1 MTPQPQVS
9 ISSTPAL
16 SSTCTQTTRQR
27 LERQLAE
34 HENRF
39 KEPNSRIK
47 KKLLAGQI
55 NQLKERLQELDKQ
68 DNAAAATEEEAIS
81 GSLRVGRNHP
91 SSSLSVRPGLEG
103 SSSSST
109 ESSSLLPLP
118 PPLTGSTTPTK
129 RRAKVPD
136 MDRRKPDI
144 EFATEIGQG
153 LLLEVRKM
161 QALLQQKE
169 EQLSQIQIQKA
180 EMERAAENLAKQL
193 RQREEAEEHL
203 KEETWNLEL
212 SKQELTSQVTDLQQD
227 LSRITSD
234 YTRAAK
240 QVNELRQDIERM
252 QDKEEKLNGMM
263 EDMKTRHQ
271 HDMSTIRRQYAGV
284 QREKLDQQKQIDAL
298 TSELAIAR
306 AQSRITKR
314 RQQDTPSLGIDE
326 TDSVSPDT
334 SGNEKDAYRNSP
346 NSTSS
351 PPSSPKQT
359 PTRNQA
365 LELDTLKASLAHAHR
380 MVSNLRSNLHREKM
394 EKFELRKLLS
404 ESQETIEQ
412 LQNDPASWID
422 QPSSSSQRTQRKA
435 RRRKASSSGHKVS
448 RPTAIAAAGGG
459 GGLMSGKSDVDD
471 EGDKESE
478 WSEEDE
484 DEDEGPL
491 SPEPL
496 SLDPAFQVLHPQ
508 QTLADQLSA
517 AIEHHPMEPT
527 TADIAIQTCV
537 GEYEDLGV
545 QTDKPRWQ
553 SRSMPGTGVY
563 PRIGN
568 SIYTQT
574 MPSSYTDHV
583 VTCMKCGST
592 TLSSSHSN
600 ATFVSDN
607 KISSPS
613 SSNNSNVQAERS
625 SGIVEPS
632 NVAAAAA
639 EPKTLTQS
647 EADAMIAAALAP
659 YKSLQREQPP
669 NPKAQAP
676 IPTTTTNT
684 TNTTTTFTTHHPS
697 PPQQQ
702 QSTMEDTDEEESDDE
717 ATTASSVRVAN
728 NTPSILLSKAT
739 TASSRATSHH
749 HLSRS
754 DSNNH
759 GVVYVKPQTTVAT
772 CYLNNNNHQRRA
784 SESGSIS
791 TFSESKL
798 SLAPYNN
805 NLSLQQP
812 DTMMD
817 TATTT
822 ASSSSSVMN
831 GDGSSAIALITQ
843 TMIGDWMWKYTRKA
857 VGNGISE
864 RRHKRFFWIHPY
876 TRTLYWS
883 AHAPGMDGREVRAKS
898 ASIEGIATLPDH
910 SPGPKVSL
918 LIQTAGRQLRITAED
933 AERHQVWFESLSYLL
948 ARSSPSEEI
957 RPVPSHSTNSSSLL
971 KKASFPRL
979 RPSKSVSSFAGSS
992 SLHRSAGGGAASTLG
1007 GLDDDDDDEELEDVR
1022 MCCNGKHHVSKLHR
1036 GK

>member
-1 MTPQPQVS
+1 MC
-9 ISSTPAL
+9 I
-16 SSTCTQTTRQR
+16 
-27 LERQLAE
+27 
-34 HENRF
+34 
-39 KEPNSRIK
+39 
-47 KKLLAGQI
+47 
-55 NQLKERLQELDKQ
+55 
-68 DNAAAATEEEAIS
+68 
-81 GSLRVGRNHP
+81 
-91 SSSLSVRPGLEG
+91 
-103 SSSSST
+103 
-109 ESSSLLPLP
+109 
-118 PPLTGSTTPTK
+118 
-129 RRAKVPD
+129 
-136 MDRRKPDI
+136 
-144 EFATEIGQG
+144 
-153 LLLEVRKM
+153 
-161 QALLQQKE
+161 
-169 EQLSQIQIQKA
+169 
-180 EMERAAENLAKQL
+180 
-193 RQREEAEEHL
+193 EHL

-234 YTRAAK
+234 YARASK
-240 QVNELRQDIERM
+240 QVNDLRQDIERM
-252 QDKEEKLNGMM
+252 QDKEEKLNGMV

-271 HDMSTIRRQYAGV
+271 HDMSTIRRQYASV

-306 AQSRITKR
+306 AHSRITKR
-314 RQQDTPSLGIDE
+314 RQQDTPALGIDE
-326 TDSVSPDT
+326 ADSVSPET

-346 NSTSS
+346 NTTSS

-380 MVSNLRSNLHREKM
+380 MVSNLRSNLHKEKM

-422 QPSSSSQRTQRKA
+422 QPSSSQRTQRKT
-435 RRRKASSSGHKVS
+435 RRRKASGQHKVS
-448 RPTAIAAAGGG
+448 RPTAIAAG

-471 EGDKESE
+471 EEDGGKESE
-478 WSEEDE
+478 WSEEE
-484 DEDEGPL
+484 EDEGPL

-496 SLDPAFQVLHPQ
+496 SLDPAFQVLQPQ

-517 AIEHHPMEPT
+517 AIEHHHHPMETTT
-527 TADIAIQTCV
+527 TADVAIQTCG
-537 GEYEDLGV
+537 GEYEDMGV

-583 VTCMKCGST
+583 VTCMKCGGT

-607 KISSPS
+607 KTSSPSS

-632 NVAAAAA
+632 TVAASAA
-639 EPKTLTQS
+639 EPKTLTQA

-659 YKSLQREQPP
+659 YKSLQKEQQQPP

-676 IPTTTTNT
+676 ILTTTTN
-684 TNTTTTFTTHHPS
+684 TNTTTTFTTHHHPTP
-697 PPQQQ
+697 PPQQHHHP
-702 QSTMEDTDEEESDDE
+702 MEDTDEEESDDE
-717 ATTASSVRVAN
+717 AAATTTTSSVRVAN
-728 NTPSILLSKAT
+728 NNTNNAAPSILLSKAT
-739 TASSRATSHH
+739 TASSRATAS

-772 CYLNNNNHQRRA
+772 CYLNNNGQHQRRA

-812 DTMMD
+812 DTMD

-822 ASSSSSVMN
+822 ASSSSIMN
-831 GDGSSAIALITQ
+831 GVGDGGSGGSSAIALITQ

-898 ASIEGIATLPDH
+898 GKCTE
-910 SPGPKVSL
+910 
-918 LIQTAGRQLRITAED
+918 
-933 AERHQVWFESLSYLL
+933 
-948 ARSSPSEEI
+948 
-957 RPVPSHSTNSSSLL
+957 
-971 KKASFPRL
+971 
-979 RPSKSVSSFAGSS
+979 
-992 SLHRSAGGGAASTLG
+992 
-1007 GLDDDDDDEELEDVR
+1007 DDECWHWEEEYNDDLT
-1022 MCCNGKHHVSKLHR
+1022 
-1036 GK
+1036 

>member
-1 MTPQPQVS
+1 MSPQPQVS
-9 ISSTPAL
+9 ISSSPAL
-16 SSTCTQTTRQR
+16 SSNSTQTTRQR

-34 HENRF
+34 YENRF
-39 KEPNSRIK
+39 KEPNSRINK
-47 KKLLAGQI
+47 NLLASQI
-55 NQLKERLQELDKQ
+55 TQLKAILQQMDME
-68 DNAAAATEEEAIS
+68 DNATAEEDAIS
-81 GSLRVGRNHP
+81 GSLRISRNHP
-91 SSSLSVRPGLEG
+91 SVRRGLDG
-103 SSSSST
+103 SSSSA
-109 ESSSLLPLP
+109 ESSTLLPLP
-118 PPLTGSTTPTK
+118 PPLTGSTTPTR
-129 RRAKVPD
+129 RRARVPD
-136 MDRRKPDI
+136 TDRRKPDI

-212 SKQELTSQVTDLQQD
+212 CKQELTSSVTELQQD

-234 YTRAAK
+234 HARAVK
-240 QVNELRQDIERM
+240 QVNDLKQDIERM
-252 QDKEEKLNGMM
+252 QDTEEKLNGMM

-306 AQSRITKR
+306 AQSRITKHR
-314 RQQDTPSLGIDE
+314 HQDMPLLTADE
-326 TDSVSPDT
+326 TDNVSPDT

-346 NSTSS
+346 NAS

-359 PTRNQA
+359 PTRQQA

-404 ESQETIEQ
+404 ESQETIEN
-412 LQNDPASWID
+412 LQNDSASWID
-422 QPSSSSQRTQRKA
+422 QPSSTSQRSQRKM
-435 RRRKASSSGHKVS
+435 RRRKASGHKVT
-448 RPTAIAAAGGG
+448 RPTLGA
-459 GGLMSGKSDVDD
+459 GLMSGKSDVD
-471 EGDKESE
+471 EGGKESE
-478 WSEEDE
+478 WSEEE
-484 DEDEGPL
+484 ECPM

-496 SLDPAFQVLHPQ
+496 ALDPAFQVHPQ

-517 AIEHHPMEPT
+517 AIEHQPIMENVVSHV
-527 TADIAIQTCV
+527 AIQTDACSID
-537 GEYEDLGV
+537 YENVGV
-545 QTDKPRWQ
+545 QTVKPRWQ
-553 SRSMPGTGVY
+553 SASMPPTSVN

-583 VTCMKCGST
+583 VTCIKCGGT
-592 TLSSSHSN
+592 TIPSSQSN
-600 ATFVSDN
+600 TAPFVSDN
-607 KISSPS
+607 TTSNTHQATAS
-613 SSNNSNVQAERS
+613 SSN
-625 SGIVEPS
+625 IVDKSIGNETP
-632 NVAAAAA
+632 A

-647 EADAMIAAALAP
+647 EADAMVAAAVAS
-659 YKSLQREQPP
+659 YKSLQP
-669 NPKAQAP
+669 NQKAQAP
-676 IPTTTTNT
+676 ILTTTTTTNT
-684 TNTTTTFTTHHPS
+684 NTTLNINHP
-697 PPQQQ
+697 PPQH
-702 QSTMEDTDEEESDDE
+702 TMEDTDEEESDDE
-717 ATTASSVRVAN
+717 TTSSVRVAN
-728 NTPSILLSKAT
+728 NPAPSILLSKAK
-739 TASSRATSHH
+739 A
-749 HLSRS
+749 SRS
-754 DSNNH
+754 THASQQPDNNH

-772 CYLNNNNHQRRA
+772 CYLNNGHQRRA

-798 SLAPYNN
+798 SLAPYDTR

-812 DTMMD
+812 D
-817 TATTT
+817 ATT
-822 ASSSSSVMN
+822 SSDTD
-831 GDGSSAIALITQ
+831 DGNSAIALITQ
-843 TMIGDWMWKYTRKA
+843 TMIGDWMWKYTRKT

-898 ASIEGIATLPDH
+898 AFIEGIATIPDH

-918 LIQTAGRQLRITAED
+918 LVQTAGRQLRITAED
-933 AERHQVWFESLSYLL
+933 AARHHVWFESLSYLL
-948 ARSSPSEEI
+948 ARSSTPDDI
-957 RPVPSHSTNSSSLL
+957 HRVPSHSTNSSLL

-992 SLHRSAGGGAASTLG
+992 SLHRP
-1007 GLDDDDDDEELEDVR
+1007 LDDDDDDELEDVR

-1036 GK
+1036 SK